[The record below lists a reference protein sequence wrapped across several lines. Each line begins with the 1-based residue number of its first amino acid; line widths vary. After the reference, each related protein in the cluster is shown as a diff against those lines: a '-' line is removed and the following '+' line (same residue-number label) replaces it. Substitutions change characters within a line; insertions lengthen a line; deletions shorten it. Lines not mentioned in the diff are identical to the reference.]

1 MISTSF
7 EKTLSHR
14 TYFVNIVSK
23 FEDAAR
29 EMADEVTKPRPL
41 GEEEVQDIQITLKSD
56 ANPMSVRELRVC
68 NCQVI
73 SMAGT
78 FYFHLQRKEHLLAC
92 HLLQFFDSLANQRA
106 KNYDILIL

>member
-1 MISTSF
+1 
-7 EKTLSHR
+7 
-14 TYFVNIVSK
+14 
-23 FEDAAR
+23 
-29 EMADEVTKPRPL
+29 MADEVTKPRPL

-106 KNYDILIL
+106 KNYNILVL